1 MSGYLRKN
9 LSIII
14 PTLNSENTLI
24 ETIDSVKNINE
35 IIIVDGGSIDK
46 TIDIVKSL
54 NVQLFHS
61 NKGRGTQL
69 FKGAESS
76 SKDWLLFIHSDTRLE
91 NRWELAAE
99 KFIKD
104 NKNLKAGCFFLNF
117 KNTNKKL
124 KIISTF
130 ANLRTKYLSLP
141 YGDQGLLISKS
152 LYLNAGG
159 YAKIPI
165 MEDVEFIIRLGRK
178 RIDFIQA
185 TIYTSPERY
194 IDQGYILRSIQN
206 IFCLILFL
214 VGFPANKIQKIYE
227 KKF

>member
-69 FKGAESS
+69 FK
-76 SKDWLLFIHSDTRLE
+76 
-91 NRWELAAE
+91 
-99 KFIKD
+99 
-104 NKNLKAGCFFLNF
+104 
-117 KNTNKKL
+117 
-124 KIISTF
+124 
-130 ANLRTKYLSLP
+130 
-141 YGDQGLLISKS
+141 
-152 LYLNAGG
+152 
-159 YAKIPI
+159 
-165 MEDVEFIIRLGRK
+165 
-178 RIDFIQA
+178 
-185 TIYTSPERY
+185 
-194 IDQGYILRSIQN
+194 
-206 IFCLILFL
+206 
-214 VGFPANKIQKIYE
+214 
-227 KKF
+227 